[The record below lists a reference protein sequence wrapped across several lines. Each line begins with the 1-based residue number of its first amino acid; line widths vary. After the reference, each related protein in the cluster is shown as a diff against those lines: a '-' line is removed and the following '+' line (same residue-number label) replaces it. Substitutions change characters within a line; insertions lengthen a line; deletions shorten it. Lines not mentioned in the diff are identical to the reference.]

1 MANAIDTQDKQ
12 VELHLKQYGSITSW
26 ETIEKYGITRLSA
39 RIYNLRRNYN
49 IISKM
54 MTTTNRY
61 GNTVNYVRY
70 VFMGAKN
77 ADEI

>member
-1 MANAIDTQDKQ
+1 MANVIDTQDKQ

-26 ETIEKYGITRLSA
+26 EAFEKYGITRLSA
-39 RIYNLRRNYN
+39 RIYNLRRYHN
-49 IISKM
+49 ILSKQ

-70 VFMGAKN
+70 VYMGEIN
-77 ADEI
+77 AEV